1 MTEEKT
7 EEKTEKSL
15 APPTLAPAPK
25 KRGAIYYI
33 DGFLVRLSLLVLIV
47 ALLWNWDGFW
57 RTDIKLLTDAQ
68 KTYFPVKYEAE
79 YLKVAAL
86 DDKSSLFTKM
96 NERIVTYEE
105 EKDQSLKAVEE
116 VEAELVALRKEA
128 SVLLRYYDTSLR
140 IIKQL
145 NRKFSPDEFE
155 ETLKCNS
162 PECENILKSN
172 AEADP
177 TTYSFN

>member
-1 MTEEKT
+1 MTEEKN
-7 EEKTEKSL
+7 EKPPAL
-15 APPTLAPAPK
+15 PAPVPAPVPVPAPAPAPK
-25 KRGAIYYI
+25 SRGTFYYL

-57 RTDIKLLTDAQ
+57 RTDIKVITDAQ
-68 KTYFPVKYEAE
+68 KTYFPAKYEAE
-79 YLKVAAL
+79 HLKIAAL

-96 NERIVTYEE
+96 NERIVKYEE
-105 EKDQSLKAVEE
+105 EKDQSLKTVED
-116 VEAELVALRKEA
+116 VEAELVALKKEA
-128 SVLLRYYDTSLR
+128 AVLLRHYDTSLR

-162 PECENILKSN
+162 YGNLKKWN
-172 AEADP
+172 Q
-177 TTYSFN
+177 

>member
-1 MTEEKT
+1 
-7 EEKTEKSL
+7 
-15 APPTLAPAPK
+15 
-25 KRGAIYYI
+25 
-33 DGFLVRLSLLVLIV
+33 
-47 ALLWNWDGFW
+47 
-57 RTDIKLLTDAQ
+57 
-68 KTYFPVKYEAE
+68 
-79 YLKVAAL
+79 
-86 DDKSSLFTKM
+86 M

-116 VEAELVALRKEA
+116 VEAQLVDLKKEA

-172 AEADP
+172 SEADP
-177 TTYSFN
+177 TTYSFNK